1 MCLLFQVPVVQGLD
15 ATTSSFH
22 WPIPGVEL
30 ETRGLQKIVIAS
42 SHINISLSHDLP
54 EVAPLPAHL
63 ESTDCLILLLAFLHF
78 RCPTL

>member
-1 MCLLFQVPVVQGLD
+1 MPFIEVPLAQGLD

-42 SHINISLSHDLP
+42 SHINISHSHDLSETP
-54 EVAPLPAHL
+54 SLPAHL
-63 ESTDCLILLLAFLHF
+63 ESTDCLILLLTVLHF